1 MERNLWITRSVSS
14 RGHVS
19 KKKGVSAPFFYVYP
33 ILYKFAK
40 SYNILFMENLVD
52 KSAAKEAIIDVG
64 VGFFMAFPVALAV
77 ISFSRWI
84 GLGVITTAV
93 FQTIVFTLV
102 SLTRKYFVRVHFK
115 RINNEK

>member
-1 MERNLWITRSVSS
+1 
-14 RGHVS
+14 
-19 KKKGVSAPFFYVYP
+19 
-33 ILYKFAK
+33 
-40 SYNILFMENLVD
+40 MENLVD

-102 SLTRKYFVRVHFK
+102 SLIRKYFVRVHFK

>member
-1 MERNLWITRSVSS
+1 
-14 RGHVS
+14 
-19 KKKGVSAPFFYVYP
+19 
-33 ILYKFAK
+33 
-40 SYNILFMENLVD
+40 MENLVD

-102 SLTRKYFVRVHFK
+102 SLTRKYFVREHFK